1 MLQYFVILNITC
13 IKLSREYKKIEIPL
27 SHLNQ
32 YLTFMQSSVIC
43 IIQSVFKIH
52 VSPIKMAS
60 FQRLRN
66 IFSKKTE
73 LLIIL
78 LSAWYKK
85 QLSIFGSYASYV
97 NYLINL
103 S

>member
-1 MLQYFVILNITC
+1 
-13 IKLSREYKKIEIPL
+13 
-27 SHLNQ
+27 
-32 YLTFMQSSVIC
+32 MQSSVIC
-43 IIQSVFKIH
+43 IYIQSVFKIH
-52 VSPIKMAS
+52 VSLIKMAR

-73 LLIIL
+73 LLIIF
-78 LSAWYKK
+78 LSAWYKN
-85 QLSIFGSYASYV
+85 QLSIFGSYARHV